1 MSVKHLISCAA
12 AALLLVPVSVAN
24 AQPSGFQAHAGHGN
38 GPAIDAVREALE
50 RYRDPNAA
58 LAAGYVAQPV
68 CVSGPQEGAMGVHFV
83 KPPLFDDEI
92 DLQEPEALVYEPK
105 RGGLQ
110 LVAAE
115 YIAPAAV
122 WHTTHPPDV
131 TPQLA
136 GHLFHYV
143 SGPNR
148 YGPGAFYELH
158 VWAFKPNA
166 SGAFADWNPAVS
178 CAPFDP
184 S

>member
-92 DLQEPEALVYEPK
+92 DLQEPESDEEDAKPVRNPMVFINPRIVEGSDALSVYNEGCLSVPEQYAEVERPARIK
-105 RGGLQ
+105 ASWRNGTFAGCGSARG
-110 LVAAE
+110 
-115 YIAPAAV
+115 
-122 WHTTHPPDV
+122 
-131 TPQLA
+131 
-136 GHLFHYV
+136 
-143 SGPNR
+143 
-148 YGPGAFYELH
+148 
-158 VWAFKPNA
+158 
-166 SGAFADWNPAVS
+166 
-178 CAPFDP
+178 
-184 S
+184 

>member
-38 GPAIDAVREALE
+38 GPAIDAVR
-50 RYRDPNAA
+50 D
-58 LAAGYVAQPV
+58 
-68 CVSGPQEGAMGVHFV
+68 PQEGAMGVHFV